1 MDSEASA
8 RPPARPCARPH
19 VDSLLA
25 TLSPWDLLYLR
36 DGFRKGDIKI
46 TGLAT
51 ICDLP
56 VEILSV
62 IALQLG
68 LEDLIRCRLVS
79 RLWHATWT
87 CGAVAIAVSHH
98 LFPGLL
104 EKAAMDQDLRCPE
117 ELLRSCIIRH
127 LRHKHAVPFRS
138 RFIAW
143 NGRQSTSASELYR
156 TWPEKLPPFRDHG
169 PAAFYDEGFFAW
181 QANSAN
187 VIMHDLRAGQSHLCN
202 FASFLISGERPTL
215 QGMSSRL
222 LVFATGNSNV
232 LRIWHFQSKD
242 WKRITLAGPF
252 ARCYV
257 QGEQVAVLT
266 RQGII
271 IKWSWS
277 ASAIELDQTHPL
289 NMAPEGY
296 DSGLSLPGVILHPSH
311 RDVTYVARI
320 YRSKAEGPYPH
331 PRERNYLMSV
341 VRYHDAV
348 PTRRWL
354 ETIREESLTTNFL
367 NPVHVNFHLALLCVK
382 MSAYGLYSIGTVL
395 TPLPELGQFQVVE
408 FATTGFNVCKEA
420 FVQRRFDYAER
431 KTLRSCE
438 SLLDPTVWY
447 CSAYGEC
454 LTTWSNDHL
463 MIPRYFISYETHI
476 LTSSDDE
483 PVADFCR
490 VFADEDFRIKVSSD
504 GISVSSFAT
513 TIGSSGSFTSER
525 LLTNAHLSVVV
536 PRGIRPLAED
546 PSYIPPSGLII

>member
-1 MDSEASA
+1 MDPEASA
-8 RPPARPCARPH
+8 RPSAHPCARPH

-56 VEILSV
+56 AEILSV

-87 CGAVAIAVSHH
+87 CGAVAAAVSHH

-127 LRHKHAVPFRS
+127 LRHKHAAPLRS

-156 TWPEKLPPFRDHG
+156 IWPEKLPSFQPCG
-169 PAAFYDEGFFAW
+169 PAAFYNEGFFAW

-187 VIMHDLRAGQSHLCN
+187 AVMHDLRAGQSHLCN
-202 FASFLISGERPTL
+202 FASFLVSGERPTL

-222 LVFATGNSNV
+222 LIFATGNSNV

-271 IKWSWS
+271 IKWSWN

-296 DSGLSLPGVILHPSH
+296 DSGSSLPGVILHPSH

-367 NPVHVNFHLALLCVK
+367 NPMHANFHLALLCVK

-395 TPLPELGQFQVVE
+395 TPYPELGQFQVIE
-408 FATTGFNVCKEA
+408 FATTGFNVYKEA

-431 KTLRSCE
+431 NNLRSCE
-438 SLLDPTVWY
+438 AILDTTVWN
-447 CSAYGEC
+447 CSTYGEC

-476 LTSSDDE
+476 LTSFDDE

-490 VFADEDFRIKVSSD
+490 VFADEDFLIKVSSD

-513 TIGSSGSFTSER
+513 TVGSSSNFTSER

-536 PRGIRPLAED
+536 PQGIRPLAED
-546 PSYIPPSGLII
+546 PSYIHV

>member
-1 MDSEASA
+1 MDPEASA
-8 RPPARPCARPH
+8 RPSARPCARPH

-56 VEILSV
+56 AEILSV

-87 CGAVAIAVSHH
+87 CGAVAAAVSHH

-127 LRHKHAVPFRS
+127 LRHKHAAPLRS

-156 TWPEKLPPFRDHG
+156 IWPEKLPSFQPCG
-169 PAAFYDEGFFAW
+169 PAAFYNEGFFAW

-187 VIMHDLRAGQSHLCN
+187 AVMHDLRAGQSHLCN
-202 FASFLISGERPTL
+202 FASFLVSGERPTL

-222 LVFATGNSNV
+222 LIFATGNSNV

-271 IKWSWS
+271 IKWSWN

-296 DSGLSLPGVILHPSH
+296 DSGSSLPGVILHPSH

-320 YRSKAEGPYPH
+320 YRSKTEGPYPH

-367 NPVHVNFHLALLCVK
+367 NPMHANFHLALLCVK

-395 TPLPELGQFQVVE
+395 TPYPELGQFQVIE
-408 FATTGFNVCKEA
+408 FATTGFNVYKEA

-431 KTLRSCE
+431 NNLRSCE
-438 SLLDPTVWY
+438 AILDTTVWN
-447 CSAYGEC
+447 CSTYGEC

-476 LTSSDDE
+476 LTSFDDE

-490 VFADEDFRIKVSSD
+490 VFADEDFLIKVSSD

-513 TIGSSGSFTSER
+513 TVGSSSNFTSER

-536 PRGIRPLAED
+536 PQGIRPLAED
-546 PSYIPPSGLII
+546 PSYIHV